1 MSKLICERAW
11 HLTLQNLLNGV
22 VLYAQGLETEC
33 HRFILLCKRS
43 LLWLKMFKGEKEK
56 KKKIQIVPLLQG
68 KEIAIWY
75 WIWKSV
81 LLKTG
86 DAVRAI
92 LSTQLWNFWGGYLK
106 LLDESLCW
114 RNL

>member
-11 HLTLQNLLNGV
+11 HRTLQNLFNGV
-22 VLYAQGLETEC
+22 VLYAQGLETQW

-56 KKKIQIVPLLQG
+56 KKKNPDCAIALG
-68 KEIAIWY
+68 KRN
-75 WIWKSV
+75 SNLV
-81 LLKTG
+81 LLNTG
-86 DAVRAI
+86 DQVRAI